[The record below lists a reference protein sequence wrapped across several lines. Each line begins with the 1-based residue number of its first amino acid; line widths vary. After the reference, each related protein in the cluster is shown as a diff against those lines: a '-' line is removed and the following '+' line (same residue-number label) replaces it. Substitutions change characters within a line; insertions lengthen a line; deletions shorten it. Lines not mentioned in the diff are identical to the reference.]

1 MPPRP
6 YPLSSDPQT
15 VRARL
20 NRFDQRRRKA
30 PDDADLVVL
39 LAAVFLRL
47 DQAPNYAEYIGYVR
61 ALDRRA
67 APALDEI
74 LQGIQPQDQRRRRIR
89 DQAGMLRRGGSR
101 GRVDGEVRFSMRVNL
116 GSMCS
121 SSR

>member
-1 MPPRP
+1 M
-6 YPLSSDPQT
+6 
-15 VRARL
+15 
-20 NRFDQRRRKA
+20 
-30 PDDADLVVL
+30 VL

-89 DQAGMLRRGGSR
+89 DQAGMLRRPQSAAAAGAK
-101 GRVDGEVRFSMRVNL
+101 
-116 GSMCS
+116 
-121 SSR
+121 